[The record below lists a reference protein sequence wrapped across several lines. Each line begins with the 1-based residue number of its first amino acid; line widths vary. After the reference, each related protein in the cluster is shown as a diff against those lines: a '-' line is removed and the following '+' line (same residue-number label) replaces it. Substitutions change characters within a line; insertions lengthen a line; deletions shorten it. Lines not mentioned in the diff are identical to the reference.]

1 MVGIVSARFFT
12 SLRAGLLGLAV
23 LSGLTCAAQGPVVE
37 THVLEIDPP
46 TLRRIAVA
54 PFLPSPK
61 FKGDAPI
68 GESSGGEA
76 ADAAALTTRFVT
88 EAFAAEGFD
97 MVAAGDLVNVFAVSG
112 KPVPHG
118 EIGPFKRIAKDEY
131 GATALLTGEVYRY
144 KARQG
149 GEFGATR
156 SASVGFTVAL
166 HATSDGRELWRAR
179 FDKTQPTMSENLLEA
194 RRYPGGGARW
204 LTAAELAR
212 WGARETAQR
221 LLELK

>member
-1 MVGIVSARFFT
+1 MRRASFAARN
-12 SLRAGLLGLAV
+12 ALAA
-23 LSGLTCAAQGPVVE
+23 CALAALACAVQGPVVE
-37 THVLEIDPP
+37 TKVLEIDPP
-46 TLRRIAVA
+46 ALSRIAVA

-61 FKGDAPI
+61 FKGDTPI
-68 GESSGGEA
+68 GESSGAEGAE
-76 ADAAALTTRFVT
+76 AAALTTRFVT

-97 MVAAGDLVNVFAVSG
+97 IVAAGDLVNVFTAAG

-118 EIGPFKRIAKDEY
+118 EVGPFQRVARNEY

-156 SASVGFTVAL
+156 SASVGFTVVL
-166 HATSDGRELWRAR
+166 YATSDGRELWRAR
-179 FDKTQPTMSENLLEA
+179 FDKHQPALSENLLEA
-194 RRYPGGGARW
+194 RRYPGRGSRW

-212 WGARETAQR
+212 WGARETAKR